1 MRPIFFAQKTISL
14 QTSSVYLP
22 QSGASQAC
30 EKKAQ
35 YLHLDIQ
42 KGT

>member
-1 MRPIFFAQKTISL
+1 MRPIFFAQKTISAQML
-14 QTSSVYLP
+14 LVYLS